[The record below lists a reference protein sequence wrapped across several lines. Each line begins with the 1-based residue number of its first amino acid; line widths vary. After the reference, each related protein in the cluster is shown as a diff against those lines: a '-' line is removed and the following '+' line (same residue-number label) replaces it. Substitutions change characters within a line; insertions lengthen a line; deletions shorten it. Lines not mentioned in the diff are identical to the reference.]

1 MIWKISRKYT
11 HCLLVSMITFVMRL
25 KGSCKQYSVPSQ
37 VMQELSSRGIRG
49 VRWSDDKAVDDY
61 VHKLEAD
68 YGDNFSDSVL
78 GYIAGLMRQISN
90 ARERHNDQKIH
101 GRFEKEP
108 RPTMDDYLLRT
119 RVSLR
124 VSGTRASK
132 EQSFLLP
139 TKVLSLGFR

>member
-1 MIWKISRKYT
+1 MEDIKKIHPLPFGFDDNIRDET
-11 HCLLVSMITFVMRL
+11 ERL
-25 KGSCKQYSVPSQ
+25 RKQYSVPSQ

-101 GRFEKEP
+101 GRFEKP
-108 RPTMDDYLLRT
+108 PPMDTIFLRT

-124 VSGTRASK
+124 VSGTELQKNNPFFCR
-132 EQSFLLP
+132 P
-139 TKVLSLGFR
+139 RY